1 LVFKNNYE
9 FLDLTGDGE
18 YRLVIADLG
27 SGDFNMK
34 LKVFKGTQMVS
45 FLILLDFYRIHLSKI

>member
-1 LVFKNNYE
+1 MFPFGFLVFKNNYE

-45 FLILLDFYRIHLSKI
+45 FLILLDFF